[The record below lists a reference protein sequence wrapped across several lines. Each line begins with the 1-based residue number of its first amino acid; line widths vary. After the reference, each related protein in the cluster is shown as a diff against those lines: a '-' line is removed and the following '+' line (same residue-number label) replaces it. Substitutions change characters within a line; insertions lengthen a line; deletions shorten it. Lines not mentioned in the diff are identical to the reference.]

1 MRTFETKVGILSIE
15 LLNYD
20 YPEPKDILQINDFGR
35 RLYPQYLSED
45 ECDPSK
51 YSLDGVKYSFLS
63 RSISLKMKNEEEVIE
78 NFSYYEERNNFK
90 EDVTN
95 LPKYIHHLL
104 GDGFC
109 TSNDNNKIHI
119 EPIIDDRMFVISMY
133 MNDCLANEMKVY
145 DKEQYKYENNDFW
158 YEYVFVDGNGITCTS
173 KHMKKKFLEES
184 TYDRWIENSTLFGIS
199 RYSFVL
205 LTKNDWFANNVLKV
219 HMYTMYFQIFSLLLS
234 YRASI
239 LNFSHRVAILN
250 VKNEKN
256 DQAKL
261 SDLQEEVSKIYADYI
276 DFQNNLF
283 FREVTAQDQGIEL
296 YEKALNIM
304 SIKEQIADLDKEIE
318 ELHTYVAM
326 KNDAMQAKKADRRE
340 ERLENISKLGAVF
353 LPPSLI
359 AGIYG
364 MNVFNFNQ
372 SSISMT
378 IVLLLMLASASFGYF
393 LISNKDSDVDEKSIE
408 NRKSKKTLIYA
419 ALIVVGIV
427 LSIFLV
433 GEKQV
438 SPQDVYVTNLKK
450 NT

>member
-1 MRTFETKVGILSIE
+1 
-15 LLNYD
+15 
-20 YPEPKDILQINDFGR
+20 
-35 RLYPQYLSED
+35 
-45 ECDPSK
+45 
-51 YSLDGVKYSFLS
+51 
-63 RSISLKMKNEEEVIE
+63 
-78 NFSYYEERNNFK
+78 
-90 EDVTN
+90 
-95 LPKYIHHLL
+95 
-104 GDGFC
+104 
-109 TSNDNNKIHI
+109 
-119 EPIIDDRMFVISMY
+119 MFVISMY

-256 DQAKL
+256 DQSKL

-450 NT
+450 NTKPNINYIVKSKNKKGEKNENNQTK